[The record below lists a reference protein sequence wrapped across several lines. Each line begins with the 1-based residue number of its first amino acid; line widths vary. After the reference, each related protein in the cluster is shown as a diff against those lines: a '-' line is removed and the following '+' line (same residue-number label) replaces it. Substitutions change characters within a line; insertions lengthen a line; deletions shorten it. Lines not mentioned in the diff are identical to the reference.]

1 MVEQKWIALSNTTL
15 GQLVATINTSIIIVA
30 LPPVFRGIH
39 LNPLLPDSFPYLLWI
54 IMSYMIVVS
63 VLLLTIGK
71 LSDIF
76 GRVRLFNLGF
86 LIFTMGSILLYLTP
100 NTADIGALEIILFR
114 IIQAVGGSFIMAN
127 SFALITDNFK
137 ESERGFAISI
147 NSLASVSGVSIGIV
161 VGGVLSVI
169 YWRDIFLLSVPL
181 GIFGTAWSYLK
192 LKETSPRK
200 KQKIDVLGNVLMA
213 AGLISLLIG
222 VTYGITPYKQ
232 SPMGWTNPMVILAL
246 IIGTLLIVFFILWE
260 GRIESPMLN
269 IHLFRNRTFAI
280 GSFTA
285 FISAMGMM
293 GLLYMLTLLF
303 QGVWLPLHGYSFSI
317 TPLWAGIYML
327 PLTVTMGI
335 FGIIAG
341 RLADRSG
348 AKWLVIFGLLLS
360 GVSLFILSFLSYNFL
375 YYKMM
380 ILLILFGIGY
390 AFFNSPNIAS
400 VMSTVPPQERGSA
413 SGTLNN
419 MRNTGYVASMGIF
432 FSILIAGISTTLPSA
447 ITSALNSAGA
457 SSLDKTVSNMP
468 PTVAIFGSFLGINPI
483 PSFIPNGI
491 NLPASTISI
500 IEGNTW
506 FSEVFSGP
514 FMSSLDVVLF
524 FASGITIIA
533 ALISILRKDRR
544 YEDSLETIA
553 RTKKESENNSNKLDN
568 HGKL

>member
-269 IHLFRNRTFAI
+269 IHL
-280 GSFTA
+280 
-285 FISAMGMM
+285 
-293 GLLYMLTLLF
+293 LLGQNY
-303 QGVWLPLHGYSFSI
+303 
-317 TPLWAGIYML
+317 
-327 PLTVTMGI
+327 
-335 FGIIAG
+335 
-341 RLADRSG
+341 
-348 AKWLVIFGLLLS
+348 
-360 GVSLFILSFLSYNFL
+360 
-375 YYKMM
+375 
-380 ILLILFGIGY
+380 
-390 AFFNSPNIAS
+390 
-400 VMSTVPPQERGSA
+400 
-413 SGTLNN
+413 
-419 MRNTGYVASMGIF
+419 
-432 FSILIAGISTTLPSA
+432 
-447 ITSALNSAGA
+447 
-457 SSLDKTVSNMP
+457 
-468 PTVAIFGSFLGINPI
+468 
-483 PSFIPNGI
+483 
-491 NLPASTISI
+491 
-500 IEGNTW
+500 
-506 FSEVFSGP
+506 
-514 FMSSLDVVLF
+514 
-524 FASGITIIA
+524 
-533 ALISILRKDRR
+533 
-544 YEDSLETIA
+544 
-553 RTKKESENNSNKLDN
+553 
-568 HGKL
+568 